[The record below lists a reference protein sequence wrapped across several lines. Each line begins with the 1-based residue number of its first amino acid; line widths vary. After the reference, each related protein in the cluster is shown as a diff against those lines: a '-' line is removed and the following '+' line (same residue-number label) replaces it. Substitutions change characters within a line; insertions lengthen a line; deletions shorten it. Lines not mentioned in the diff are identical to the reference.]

1 MRRLLGMFTSL
12 YLFITVVIAISLGF
26 EWSSLSLLLAS
37 GFALSAGA
45 GLKASFYQGTPIL
58 GIFGSFVILSISLL
72 IVKSTGN
79 IEITLGDISLT
90 GEIWIV
96 TGALGFLIL
105 TPKELTINVDHVD

>member
-1 MRRLLGMFTSL
+1 MRRVLGMFTSF
-12 YLFITVVIAISLGF
+12 YFVITVAIAISLGF

-37 GFALSAGA
+37 VFALSSGA

-72 IVKSTGN
+72 IVNSTGN
-79 IEITLGDISLT
+79 IEITLGDMSLT

-96 TGALGFLIL
+96 TGALGFFIL
-105 TPKELTINVDHVD
+105 TPKELAIK